1 MIAGD
6 FDLFMEELHGH
17 RPFPWQ
23 SDVVADMLR
32 TGTWPSLVDVPTGLG
47 KTSMLDAAVF
57 VLAMCAGGEAA
68 SGLGRRRIFLVV
80 DRRIVV
86 DQAELHG
93 KRIAEALETASPGSV
108 SEEVARRL
116 RGLSGSPDGPVLPV
130 VKMRGGAT
138 WDAAWLPLPD
148 LPAIITGTVDQVGS
162 RLFFRGYGV
171 SARRRPID
179 AALVGTDSVIMIDE
193 AHLAQALT
201 ASLEA
206 TSSLDSSQV
215 LGLPRTS
222 VVHLSATSTGR
233 PEGWTTSFDEDA
245 HLDDPTARAR
255 LAAPKTLTFVDTT
268 KQRVVRDI
276 AARAAEAVTGTDSRV
291 LVVCNTVD
299 RAREVHNRLL
309 GSKGLPSGT
318 EVLLLMGCS
327 RPVDREAIT
336 AKVTELFG
344 ADREEKPGSAVL
356 VATQTVEVGIDLDA
370 TALITETAPWDA
382 LVQRIGRVNRR
393 GVLPATDVVVVED
406 NDPKPPVYGNV
417 KVRTTEFL
425 RSRIKETG
433 AVDVSPLALRHMNV
447 PAELAAAA
455 PLLPFL
461 LPAQLDAWARTSPAP
476 SVDPPLDPYLH
487 GIDTSVA
494 PVTVAWRDGL
504 RNAWNETLPADEVGG
519 AIDSLPVRA
528 EECVAIPLGAL
539 RRWLCDA
546 KPLPVGDTEDYDDF
560 DDIPFGDDSES
571 TVLRRVDGGSG
582 PSTWAW
588 VSGESLRPGDV
599 VVVPTDSGGLDQF
612 GWAPTSTDK
621 VSDVSELATCRRG
634 RAALRLD
641 PGLPDRLGIPAS
653 TDFQDLVRDWRNC
666 DDPDDREEFRSGIV
680 SAVLAW
686 LARHPDP
693 EGSSAWTSDDLATL
707 RAQLAGNIVLT
718 QTTEASSPI
727 LRVVSPETSWL
738 NADDGNSDETSHL
751 NRRVTLATHMK
762 AVGARADGVARRLG
776 LPEPVRQTVTD
787 AARWHDLGKVD
798 QRFQAMLFGGDPI
811 RAELADEP
819 LAKSGMP
826 PGDRQQY
833 RRARQLSGLPRGARH
848 EAWSEVLVAE
858 YLAELTEP
866 YPGDPELLR
875 HLVASHHGHARPFL
889 PPVLDTGEHTLEA
902 VVDGI
907 QVVSALPTSVRLSDA
922 ERFSRLNA
930 RYGRWGLALLEAI
943 VRCADMTVSSEGS

>member
-1 MIAGD
+1 
-6 FDLFMEELHGH
+6 
-17 RPFPWQ
+17 
-23 SDVVADMLR
+23 
-32 TGTWPSLVDVPTGLG
+32 
-47 KTSMLDAAVF
+47 MLDAAVF

-528 EECVAIPLGAL
+528 EECVAIPLGAW

-641 PGLPDRLGIPAS
+641 SGLPDRLGIPAS

>member
-1 MIAGD
+1 M
-6 FDLFMEELHGH
+6 
-17 RPFPWQ
+17 
-23 SDVVADMLR
+23 
-32 TGTWPSLVDVPTGLG
+32 
-47 KTSMLDAAVF
+47 
-57 VLAMCAGGEAA
+57 
-68 SGLGRRRIFLVV
+68 V

-116 RGLSGSPDGPVLPV
+116 RGLSGSSDGPVLPV

-215 LGLPRTS
+215 LGPPRTS

-233 PEGWTTSFDEDA
+233 PEGWTTSFDEKA

-255 LAAPKTLTFVDTT
+255 LTAAKTLTFVGTT
-268 KQRVVRDI
+268 KQQVVRDI
-276 AARAAEAVTGTDSRV
+276 AAHAAEAVTGTDSRV

-318 EVLLLMGCS
+318 EVLLLMGRS

-393 GVLPATDVVVVED
+393 GVLPAADVVVVED

-417 KVRTTEFL
+417 KVRTAEFL

-433 AVDVSPLALRHMNV
+433 AVDVSPLALRHMDV

-455 PLLPFL
+455 PLLPLL
-461 LPAQLDAWARTSPAP
+461 LPAQLDAWARTSPVP

-528 EECVAIPLGAL
+528 EECVEIPLGAL
-539 RRWLCDA
+539 RRWLRDA

-599 VVVPTDSGGLDQF
+599 VVVPTGSGGLDQF

-634 RAALRLD
+634 QAALRLD

-653 TDFQDLVRDWRNC
+653 TDFQDLVQDWRNC
-666 DDPDDREEFRSGIV
+666 DEPDDREEFRSGIV

-727 LRVVSPETSWL
+727 LRVVSPATSWL
-738 NADDGNSDETSHL
+738 TADDGNSDETSHL
-751 NRRVTLATHMK
+751 NQRVTLATHMK

-833 RRARQLSGLPRGARH
+833 RRARQLSGLPQGARH

-858 YLAELTEP
+858 YLAGLTEP
-866 YPGDPELLR
+866 YPGDPELLH

-902 VVDGI
+902 VVDGVP
-907 QVVSALPTSVRLSDA
+907 VVSALPTSVRLSDA

>member
-116 RGLSGSPDGPVLPV
+116 RGLSGSSDGPVLPV

-215 LGLPRTS
+215 LGPPRTS

-233 PEGWTTSFDEDA
+233 PEGWTTSFDEKA

-255 LAAPKTLTFVDTT
+255 LTAAKTLTFVGTT
-268 KQRVVRDI
+268 KQQVVRDI
-276 AARAAEAVTGTDSRV
+276 AAHAAEAVTGTDSRV

-318 EVLLLMGCS
+318 EVLLLMGRS

-393 GVLPATDVVVVED
+393 GVLPAADVVVVED
-406 NDPKPPVYGNV
+406 NDPKPTNWPV
-417 KVRTTEFL
+417 
-425 RSRIKETG
+425 
-433 AVDVSPLALRHMNV
+433 
-447 PAELAAAA
+447 
-455 PLLPFL
+455 
-461 LPAQLDAWARTSPAP
+461 
-476 SVDPPLDPYLH
+476 
-487 GIDTSVA
+487 
-494 PVTVAWRDGL
+494 
-504 RNAWNETLPADEVGG
+504 
-519 AIDSLPVRA
+519 
-528 EECVAIPLGAL
+528 
-539 RRWLCDA
+539 
-546 KPLPVGDTEDYDDF
+546 
-560 DDIPFGDDSES
+560 
-571 TVLRRVDGGSG
+571 
-582 PSTWAW
+582 
-588 VSGESLRPGDV
+588 
-599 VVVPTDSGGLDQF
+599 
-612 GWAPTSTDK
+612 
-621 VSDVSELATCRRG
+621 AT
-634 RAALRLD
+634 
-641 PGLPDRLGIPAS
+641 I
-653 TDFQDLVRDWRNC
+653 
-666 DDPDDREEFRSGIV
+666 
-680 SAVLAW
+680 
-686 LARHPDP
+686 
-693 EGSSAWTSDDLATL
+693 
-707 RAQLAGNIVLT
+707 
-718 QTTEASSPI
+718 
-727 LRVVSPETSWL
+727 
-738 NADDGNSDETSHL
+738 
-751 NRRVTLATHMK
+751 
-762 AVGARADGVARRLG
+762 
-776 LPEPVRQTVTD
+776 
-787 AARWHDLGKVD
+787 
-798 QRFQAMLFGGDPI
+798 
-811 RAELADEP
+811 
-819 LAKSGMP
+819 
-826 PGDRQQY
+826 
-833 RRARQLSGLPRGARH
+833 
-848 EAWSEVLVAE
+848 
-858 YLAELTEP
+858 
-866 YPGDPELLR
+866 
-875 HLVASHHGHARPFL
+875 
-889 PPVLDTGEHTLEA
+889 
-902 VVDGI
+902 
-907 QVVSALPTSVRLSDA
+907 
-922 ERFSRLNA
+922 SRL
-930 RYGRWGLALLEAI
+930 
-943 VRCADMTVSSEGS
+943 